1 MPKQEHKAEGMS
13 EHNTGCGIQPEL
25 LFHPTE
31 LYKVVRVSSRGWPL
45 LPYSFL
51 SRYNCRVGMSRCD
64 PAQSRMSRTAR
75 FISRRMSTFR
85 YFDECYSAQ
94 VKSIESR
101 RAFNEGERERER
113 NCFFEKKT
121 RM

>member
-1 MPKQEHKAEGMS
+1 
-13 EHNTGCGIQPEL
+13 
-25 LFHPTE
+25 
-31 LYKVVRVSSRGWPL
+31 
-45 LPYSFL
+45 
-51 SRYNCRVGMSRCD
+51 MSRRD

-94 VKSIESR
+94 VKTIDSR
-101 RAFNEGERERER
+101 RALTRERERER

>member
-1 MPKQEHKAEGMS
+1 
-13 EHNTGCGIQPEL
+13 
-25 LFHPTE
+25 
-31 LYKVVRVSSRGWPL
+31 
-45 LPYSFL
+45 
-51 SRYNCRVGMSRCD
+51 MSRCD

-101 RAFNEGERERER
+101 RAFNEGERKR